1 MNALDRYR
9 RPGSSD
15 ELVTVEVESIPP
27 EADDRIDL
35 RNLLSAF
42 RRRLK
47 LFIAVVAAVVL
58 LAILLTAKQTPT
70 YQAVATVAINTRE
83 AQVTPDGN
91 SSVLAP
97 LPDSSSAVD
106 TEVQVISSR
115 GLAQRVAD
123 DLKLQDDP
131 DFNPVLAMQQAAA
144 NPGLIDRLLHR
155 KPDPVPALPP
165 DSPEV
170 RQAIVDQLLGGL
182 QVNRVALT
190 YVIAIGYASDDPAKA
205 AQIANT
211 FAKEY
216 VESQIDAKLSANRQ
230 ANGFLARRIE
240 EIRQQALSDS
250 AAAQQYRITHGL
262 LSTSGAS
269 LTEQEISAYNQQVAQ
284 ARVEAAADQARLQTA
299 RQQLA
304 NGSSGEDVGEALNS
318 GVVGA
323 LRGQRATI
331 SANVAQM
338 EERYGPRYPEL
349 LKAKRQLED
358 IDGQIQAEINR
369 VISNL
374 EAKAKVSQQ
383 RLSSI
388 SGTLGS
394 ARGALTE
401 NNRAMVGL
409 NELDQKAAASQ
420 ALYESYLN
428 KFKQTGAQEGT
439 EQADSRLLSEA
450 RIPSLPT
457 SPNIIMNLALGLV
470 LGLGLGLAAVFVTE
484 MLDSSLTTA
493 SDVERR
499 LGRRYLAGIPEVSS
513 IGGIRNVSP
522 VDAVVR
528 YPTSVFAE
536 AFRNL
541 RASLL
546 YGTARGPVKI
556 VAMASALPQEGKS
569 TTSICLARS
578 AASMGQRVILIDCD
592 LRRRQLN
599 RFIQPGSTSVGLLD
613 VLAGRATLEQACC
626 EDPVTQ
632 AVMLPLNTT
641 EVAEEDPFG
650 GEAMDALLER
660 LRDSFDLIILDTAP
674 ILAIADTRVLATKAD
689 VVVLL
694 ARWRKTSEHA
704 IRAAIKLLPSEAR
717 IAGVALNQIHV
728 GKQTKFG
735 FGDPAYY
742 FKKYKGYYS

>member
-1 MNALDRYR
+1 MNALERYR
-9 RPGSSD
+9 RHGPSD
-15 ELVTVEVESIPP
+15 ELVTVEVEPIPP
-27 EADDRIDL
+27 EADDRIDM
-35 RNLLSAF
+35 RKLLAAF
-42 RRRLK
+42 RRRLR
-47 LFIAVVAAVVL
+47 LFLAVVTAMVVV
-58 LAILLTAKQTPT
+58 AILVTAQQTPS

-83 AQVTPDGN
+83 ARVAPEEN

-97 LPDSSSAVD
+97 LPDSSAAVD

-123 DLKLQDDP
+123 DLNLQNDP
-131 DFNPVLAMQQAAA
+131 DFNPVLAMQRAAA
-144 NPGLIDRLLHR
+144 NPGLLDRLLKR
-155 KPDPVPALPP
+155 KPEPVKAVPA

-170 RQAIVDQLLGGL
+170 RQAVIDRLLAGL
-182 QVNRVALT
+182 TVTRVALT
-190 YVIAIGYASDDPAKA
+190 YVISISYEADDPAKA
-205 AQIANT
+205 ARIANT

-216 VESQIDAKLSANRQ
+216 VASQLDAKLSASRQ
-230 ANGFLARRIE
+230 ANGFLAQRIE
-240 EIRQQALSDS
+240 ELRRQALDDS
-250 AAAQQYRITHGL
+250 AQAQQYRIAHGL

-269 LTEQEISAYNQQVAQ
+269 LTEQEISAYNQQVAA

-304 NGSSGEDVGEALNS
+304 NGSSGEDVGEALGS
-318 GVVGA
+318 GVVSS
-323 LRGQRATI
+323 LRSQRAGI
-331 SANVAQM
+331 SAKVAQM

-349 LKAKRQLED
+349 AKGKRELAD
-358 IDGQIQAEINR
+358 IDAQIQAEINR

-374 EAKAKVSQQ
+374 EAKANVSQR
-383 RLSSI
+383 RLASI
-388 SGTLGS
+388 SGSLGS
-394 ARGALTE
+394 ARGTLTE

-409 NELDQKAAASQ
+409 AELEQKAAASQ

-439 EQADSRLLSEA
+439 EQPDSRLLSEA
-450 RIPSLPT
+450 RVPNFPS
-457 SPNIIMNLALGLV
+457 SPNFLLNVALGLV
-470 LGLGLGLAAVFVTE
+470 FGLGLGLAAVFLSE
-484 MLDSSLTTA
+484 MFDSSLTTA
-493 SDVERR
+493 EDVERR
-499 LGRRYLAGIPEVSS
+499 LGRRYLAGIPEVGS

-546 YGTARGPVKI
+546 YGTSRGPVKI

-578 AASMGQRVILIDCD
+578 AAAMGQRVILIDCD

-599 RFIQPGSTSVGLLD
+599 RFIQPGSTNVGLLD
-613 VLAGRATLEQACC
+613 VLAGRATLEEACC

-660 LRDSFDLIILDTAP
+660 LRESFDLIILDTAP

-704 IRAAIKLLPSEAR
+704 LRAAIKLLPSDVR
-717 IAGVALNQIHV
+717 IAGVALNQIHI

-742 FKKYKGYYS
+742 FKKYKAYYS

>member
-9 RPGSSD
+9 RAGTSD
-15 ELVTVEVESIPP
+15 ELVTVEVEPIPP
-27 EADDRIDL
+27 EADDRIDM
-35 RNLLSAF
+35 RKLLAVF
-42 RRRLK
+42 RRRLR
-47 LFIAVVAAVVL
+47 LFIAVVAAMVLAAVVM
-58 LAILLTAKQTPT
+58 TAKQTPT
-70 YQAVATVAINTRE
+70 YQAVSSVAINTRE
-83 AQVTPDGN
+83 ARVAPEEN

-97 LPDSSSAVD
+97 LPDSSAAVD

-115 GLAQRVAD
+115 GLAQRVVS
-123 DLKLQDDP
+123 DLNLQNDAE
-131 DFNPVLAMQQAAA
+131 FNPVLRMREKAAH
-144 NPGLIDRLLHR
+144 PSLLDRLLQR
-155 KPDPVPALPP
+155 KPAPAPAGP
-165 DSPEV
+165 ADSPEV
-170 RQAIVDQLLGGL
+170 RQAIVDRLLGGL
-182 QVNRVALT
+182 SVSRVGVT
-190 YVIAIGYASDDPAKA
+190 YVISIGYSSSDPVKA
-205 AQIANT
+205 ARIANS
-211 FAKEY
+211 FAKQY
-216 VESQIDAKLSANRQ
+216 VQSQLDAKLSASRQ
-230 ANGFLARRIE
+230 ANGFLSERIE
-240 EIRQQALSDS
+240 ELRRQALED
-250 AAAQQYRITHGL
+250 AAKVQQYRIANGL

-269 LTEQEISAYNQQVAQ
+269 LTEQEISAYNQQVAA

-304 NGSSGEDVGEALNS
+304 NGSSGEDVGEALGS

-323 LRGQRATI
+323 LRAQRAGI
-331 SANVAQM
+331 SVQVAQM
-338 EERYGPRYPEL
+338 EERYGPRYPGLIKSKREL
-349 LKAKRQLED
+349 AD
-358 IDGQIQAEINR
+358 IDAQIQAEINR

-374 EAKAKVSQQ
+374 EAKAKVSER
-383 RLSSI
+383 RLASI
-388 SGTLGS
+388 SGSLGS

-409 NELDQKAAASQ
+409 AELEQKAAASQ

-439 EQADSRLLSEA
+439 EQPDSRLLSEA
-450 RIPSLPT
+450 RIPTFPS
-457 SPNIIMNLALGLV
+457 SPNIMLNVALGLV
-470 LGLGLGLAAVFVTE
+470 LGLGLGLAAVFVSE

-493 SDVERR
+493 EDVERR
-499 LGRRYLAGIPEVSS
+499 LGRRYLAGIPEVGS

-578 AASMGQRVILIDCD
+578 AASMGQRVILLDCD

-613 VLAGRATLEQACC
+613 VLAGRATLEEACC

-704 IRAAIKLLPSEAR
+704 LRAAIKLLPSDVR
-717 IAGVALNQIHV
+717 IAGVALNQIHI

-742 FKKYKGYYS
+742 FKKYKAYYS

>member
-9 RPGSSD
+9 RPDTGD
-15 ELVTVEVESIPP
+15 ELVPVTVEAIPP

-42 RRRLK
+42 RRRLG
-47 LFIAVVAAVVL
+47 LFGAIVAALVL
-58 LAILLTAKQTPT
+58 LAVLVTARQAPT
-70 YQAVATVAINTRE
+70 YQASATVAINTRE
-83 AQVTPDGN
+83 ARVAPEDNG
-91 SSVLAP
+91 SVLAP
-97 LPDSSSAVD
+97 LPDSSAAVD

-123 DLKLQDDP
+123 ELKLQSDP
-131 DFNPVLAMQQAAA
+131 DFNPVLAAQRDAA
-144 NPGLIDRLLHR
+144 NPGLIDRLLNR
-155 KPDPVPALPP
+155 APEPAPALPA
-165 DSPEV
+165 DSPTV
-170 RQAIVDQLLGGL
+170 RQAIVDRLLSGL
-182 QVNRVALT
+182 TVTRVGVT
-190 YVIAIGYASDDPAKA
+190 YVIAIGYTADDPTKA
-205 AQIANT
+205 ANIANA

-216 VESQIDAKLSANRQ
+216 VKSQVDAKLSASRQ
-230 ANGFLARRIE
+230 ANGFLSQRIE
-240 EIRQQALSDS
+240 EIRQQALADS
-250 AAAQQYRITHGL
+250 AQVQQYRIQHGL

-269 LTEQEISAYNQQVAQ
+269 LTEQEISAYNQQVAA
-284 ARVEAAADQARLQTA
+284 ARVEAAADVARLQTA
-299 RQQLA
+299 RRQLA
-304 NGSSGEDVGEALNS
+304 NGSNGEDVGEALTS
-318 GVVGA
+318 GVVGS
-323 LRGQRATI
+323 LRGQRAAI

-338 EERYGPRYPEL
+338 EQRYGPRYPEL
-349 LKAKRQLED
+349 LKAKSQLAD
-358 IDGQIQAEINR
+358 IDSQIQAEINR

-374 EAKAKVSQQ
+374 EAKSRVSQQ

-388 SGTLGS
+388 SGSLGS
-394 ARGALTE
+394 ARGTLTE
-401 NNRAMVGL
+401 NNRAAVGL
-409 NELDQKAAASQ
+409 NELEQKAAASQ

-439 EQADSRLLSEA
+439 EQPDSRLLSEA
-450 RIPSLPT
+450 RIPNFPS
-457 SPNIIMNLALGLV
+457 SPNFVLNIALGIV
-470 LGLGLGLAAVFVTE
+470 LGVGLGLAAVFVAE
-484 MLDSSLTTA
+484 MLDTSLTT
-493 SDVERR
+493 SDDVERR
-499 LGRRYLAGIPEVSS
+499 LGRRYLAGIPDVRSVPGLRS
-513 IGGIRNVSP
+513 ISP

-528 YPTSVFAE
+528 NPTSAFAE
-536 AFRNL
+536 AYRNL

-546 YGTARGPVKI
+546 YGTSRGPVKI

-599 RFIQPGSTSVGLLD
+599 RFIQPGAQSFGLLD

-632 AVMLPLNTT
+632 AVMLPLSTT

-650 GEAMDALLER
+650 SEAMDALLER
-660 LRDSFDLIILDTAP
+660 LRESFDLIILDTAP

-704 IRAAIKLLPSEAR
+704 VRAAIKLLPSDVR

-728 GKQTKFG
+728 GKQTKIG

-742 FKKYKGYYS
+742 FKKYKAYYS